1 MNGPGKCAPGQGSLF
16 IVSAPSGAGKT
27 SLVAALVA
35 AEPGV
40 SVSVS
45 HTTRPMRPGE
55 VDGVNYHFVDRER
68 FTSMLAQ
75 GDFLEHATVF
85 GNLYGTSRSG
95 VMHALDSGMDVV
107 LEIDWQGARQ
117 VRASI
122 PGAVSIFILPPS
134 LAALQSRLEAR
145 RQDGSEV
152 IQERMRA
159 AVAEMSHFD
168 EADYL
173 VVNDDFATALAELR
187 ALVRARRLRRDA
199 QSARFRELLAE
210 LLPDHAGG

>member
-1 MNGPGKCAPGQGSLF
+1 MSTTPAAAERQGTLY

-35 AEPGV
+35 AEPEV
-40 SVSVS
+40 IVSVS

-55 VDGVNYHFVDRER
+55 VDGVNYHFVDRAR
-68 FTSMLAQ
+68 FESMLAH

-95 VMHALDSGMDVV
+95 VLQALERGRDVV

-117 VRASI
+117 VRHSI
-122 PGAVSIFILPPS
+122 PGTVSIFILPPS
-134 LAALQSRLEAR
+134 LAALQTRLESR
-145 RQDGSEV
+145 RQDGADV
-152 IQERMRA
+152 IRERMRL
-159 AVAEMSHFD
+159 AVAEMSHYD

-173 VVNDDFATALAELR
+173 VVNDDFGAALEDLR
-187 ALVRARRLRRDA
+187 AVVRAGRLRRGA
-199 QSARFRELLAE
+199 QSSRFRELLAE
-210 LLPDHAGG
+210 LLSGS